1 LEISASDPFSLAVDS
16 RAMVLTSVSRVLFGM
31 KISFLLFLAV
41 QHYLRAQADTIINSS
56 FQGKEKFHLGK

>member
-16 RAMVLTSVSRVLFGM
+16 RALVLTSVSRVLFGM

-41 QHYLRAQADTIINSS
+41 QRYFRAQADTIINSS